1 MDRLVT
7 EILKRRDVTILCPP
21 GHAGEISSQVQ
32 NKIYE
37 VTHLPLTSSV
47 YSQIKERRY
56 GDEEGCVEDV
66 LSFILNR
73 KEGCI
78 GSLITKLE
86 HVYVVCPE
94 EVVFE
99 LITRQISGNNIL
111 VKMVK
116 Q

>member
-7 EILKRRDVTILCPP
+7 EILKRRNVTILCPT
-21 GHAGEISSQVQ
+21 GHAGEISSQIQ

-47 YSQIKERRY
+47 YSQIMERRD
-56 GDEEGCVEDV
+56 GEEGCVEDV
-66 LSFILNR
+66 RSFILNR
-73 KEGCI
+73 KE
-78 GSLITKLE
+78 SSMITKLE
-86 HVYVVCPE
+86 HVHVVCPE
-94 EVVFE
+94 AVVFE